1 MDFSEPE
8 RLKNILF
15 PLSILMY
22 MLQIPQWVWA
32 S

>member
-1 MDFSEPE
+1 MDFLEPE

-15 PLSILMY
+15 HLSILMY
-22 MLQIPQWVWA
+22 MLQISQWLWA